1 MTTLTSLCR
10 LRPLAVLALSTGLA
24 GFTSPAAVAAVA
36 APGQAGAAAHV
47 PAPTRM
53 GTGYLR
59 LAYLSPDSRA
69 VDVYLYSFGRAG
81 AAAVFRHVNYG
92 TISRYRT
99 MTSGDYTVAMRRA
112 GAAATTRPVLSAT
125 LDVTAGDAYT
135 VAGLGPRTGP
145 RFQVITDRL
154 SCPPGRALIRVIQA
168 SLRQPRVSVTFGGRS
183 LARDQAVS
191 SVTPYRVVR
200 PGTYT
205 VRAAGASE
213 RAKSR
218 ITLAAGSIDTLL
230 VFDRPGHLA
239 VSALKDAAGSSVVP
253 HGAAATGFG
262 GTAPKPGGPALPW
275 LVLAAAGML
284 LLTVAGVTRIR
295 QIRWARRAAAHLRC
309 GADDGLRA

>member
-1 MTTLTSLCR
+1 MITLTSLCR
-10 LRPLAVLALSTGLA
+10 PRPLAVLVLSAGLA
-24 GFTSPAAVAAVA
+24 GFAGPVADAAVA
-36 APGQAGAAAHV
+36 APGRAGAAAHV
-47 PAPTRM
+47 PAPARM

-81 AAAVFRHVNYG
+81 AAAVFRHVSYG

-99 MTSGDYTVAMRRA
+99 MTSGGYTVAMRQA
-112 GAAATTRPVLSAT
+112 GSAATTKPVLSAT

-135 VAGLGPRTGP
+135 VTGLGPPAGP
-145 RFQVITDRL
+145 RLQVITDRL

-183 LARDQAVS
+183 LARHQVVS
-191 SVTPYRVVR
+191 SVTRYRVVR

-205 VRAAGASE
+205 VRAAGTGE
-213 RAKSR
+213 RATSR
-218 ITLAAGSIDTLL
+218 VTVAAGSVDTLL

-239 VSALKDAAGSSVVP
+239 VTTLKDAAGSSVVP
-253 HGAAATGFG
+253 RGAAATGFG

-275 LVLAAAGML
+275 LVLAGTGLL
-284 LLTVAGVTRIR
+284 LLTVAGITRLR
-295 QIRWARRAAAHLRC
+295 QIRWARRAAAHLR
-309 GADDGLRA
+309 